1 MEDQLLNSLMT
12 AYLAQIDSA
21 LKIGKIISEHS
32 GDNEGISPDALIS
45 GLIYRLM
52 IPMNDDEMKDSMDS
66 AKKVLED
73 ESSDEDLDED
83 LDEETKNISSHEYSD
98 CVVVSRTV
106 KRNTCNCSI
115 CATTRACLLRFP
127 SYESS
132 DPLAEKFQ
140 DAIKNACEIHNIH
153 V

>member
-1 MEDQLLNSLMT
+1 MEDQLLISLMT
-12 AYLAQIDSA
+12 VYLAQIDSA

-52 IPMNDDEMKDSMDS
+52 VPMDDDEMTDSMDS

-73 ESSDEDLDED
+73 ESSDEDLDE
-83 LDEETKNISSHEYSD
+83 ETENISSHEYSD
-98 CVVVSRTV
+98 CVIVSRKV

-153 V
+153 VN